1 MHRPRSTNS
10 TSLCALLVLA
20 FTGVIAPIC
29 HARATGD
36 ECTSPFAAV
45 VGFNGSTDTAT
56 MTPSANPP
64 ADLECTYLAW
74 NNSKDVWYAYEA
86 PTAGALSLSF
96 CGSNFDTSVVIYQGT
111 CGALTR
117 IGCDDDHCPT
127 ATNYQS
133 AITDLPVAAGLV
145 YIRVGGYA
153 GATGLV
159 QFQLG
164 FRASDGIGTHYSTG
178 YYLYGVTN
186 PQPSLGYIKAIE
198 TEAAAF
204 HGIAI
209 RTNGTVYCWGSNNY
223 GQCIAPA
230 SLVDATKVAAAREFS
245 IALRAT
251 GTVAYWGTTT
261 TAYMP
266 PAGLANVTD
275 IGAGAYHSIALQSSG
290 TVVCWGE
297 NLVGQCTVPAGL
309 PACVDIDAS
318 ESYSLAV
325 RSDGQIASWGTAPT
339 PPASPVTGALKVA
352 AGGNF
357 AAALRT
363 DGTVVCWGANANGQ
377 CNVPPTLTGVTAIA
391 AGSRHMLALKSDG
404 SVVGW
409 GNASSGQL
417 IIPAAAGPYAAI
429 AAGNS
434 SSFAISR
441 GDCNSN
447 GIFDGQE
454 LWATDCNG
462 NSRPDCWDFASG
474 FAEDC
479 NSNGLADECEK
490 QLQVATGSG
499 ALSPIGFTSP
509 KTYVISSAAPAVS
522 NVQLEITATGDFS
535 GDLEYVTLSCGTLFE
550 RNVLGGTS
558 DCTYVGPITLTMS
571 AEQFNDGIGADGKW
585 RIDLVPSSA
594 VSASL
599 CPTGTWIAISVSYL
613 AATSADCDLNG
624 ELDSCQ
630 IAAGTVADTNG
641 NGIIDS
647 CESAFDACPTDLDGD
662 AVTGASDLSTLLAGW
677 GSADPNIDI
686 DGDGS
691 VGASDLSAL
700 LAAWG
705 ACPVN

>member
-1 MHRPRSTNS
+1 MEYARPVISNS
-10 TSLCALLVLA
+10 CRRLFALAL
-20 FTGVIAPIC
+20 TGVIAPIC

-45 VGFNGSTDTAT
+45 VGFNGSTDTST

-64 ADLECTYLAW
+64 EDLDCAYLAW
-74 NNSKDVWYAYEA
+74 NNSKDVWYVYEA

-133 AITDLPVAAGLV
+133 AITDLPVAAGPV

-153 GATGLV
+153 GATGLT

-164 FRASDGIGTHYSTG
+164 FRAAAGIGTHYSIG
-178 YYLYGVTN
+178 NNLYGVTT
-186 PQPSLGYIKAIE
+186 PQPSLGLIKAIE

-209 RTNGTVYCWGSNNY
+209 RTDGTVHCWGADSY
-223 GQCIAPA
+223 GQSNPPA
-230 SLVDATKVAAAREFS
+230 SLVDATQVAAAREFS
-245 IALRAT
+245 LALRAT
-251 GTVAYWGTTT
+251 GTVAYWGTATT
-261 TAYMP
+261 VNMP
-266 PAGLANVTD
+266 PVGLANVTD

-297 NLVGQCTVPAGL
+297 NPVGQCTVPAGL
-309 PACVDIDAS
+309 PACVDVDAS

-325 RSDGQIASWGTAPT
+325 RSDGQIASWGSAPT
-339 PPASPVTGALKVA
+339 PPASPVSGALKVA

-357 AAALRT
+357 AAALRA
-363 DGTVVCWGANANGQ
+363 DGTVVCWGANTNGQ
-377 CNVPPTLTGVTAIA
+377 CNVPPALTGVTAIA
-391 AGSRHMLALKSDG
+391 AGNRHTLALKSDG

-409 GNASSGQL
+409 GNANSGQL
-417 IIPAAAGPYAAI
+417 IFPAAAGPYAGI

-434 SSFAISR
+434 TSFAISR

-454 LWATDCNG
+454 LWATDCTG
-462 NSRPDCWDFASG
+462 NLRPDCWDFASG

-490 QLQVATGSG
+490 QLQVEIGSG
-499 ALSPIGFTSP
+499 TLAPIGFNSP
-509 KTYVISSAAPAVS
+509 KTFVISSAARAVS
-522 NVQLEITATGDFS
+522 NVDLEITATGDFS
-535 GDLEYVTLSCGTLFE
+535 GDLEYVKLSCGTLFE
-550 RNVLGGTS
+550 RDVLGGTS

-571 AEQFNDGIGADGKW
+571 EEQFNDGIGADGKW
-585 RIDLVPSSA
+585 RLNVVPSSA
-594 VSASL
+594 VNATL
-599 CPTGTWIAISVSYL
+599 CPTGTWIAISVSYV

-630 IAAGTVADTNG
+630 IAAGTVADSNG

-647 CESAFDACPTDLDGD
+647 CESAFDACPTDLDDD
-662 AVTGASDLSTLLAGW
+662 AVTGASDLSALLAGW
-677 GSADPNIDI
+677 GSTDPNIDL

-705 ACPVN
+705 PCPVN